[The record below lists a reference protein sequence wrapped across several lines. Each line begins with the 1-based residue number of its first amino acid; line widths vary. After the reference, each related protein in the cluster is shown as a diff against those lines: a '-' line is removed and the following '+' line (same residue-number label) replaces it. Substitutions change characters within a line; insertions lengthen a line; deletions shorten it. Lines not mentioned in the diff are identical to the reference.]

1 MGPPRSR
8 GCEPLPGKTWV
19 VRGGGRW
26 KEKPRKGREEKG
38 KSGEGG
44 GGRKQRVID
53 FCRGFARRYPLYPRL
68 CGPVQG
74 GLVRAVKRRR
84 RASRR
89 RPPIGGSRPQGAA
102 LITRPCNTVSLS
114 AALASKP
121 LYRASLPPIY
131 IPCRPVYDH
140 QHAPLT
146 SAYDHHA
153 RPPSTD
159 RM

>member
-1 MGPPRSR
+1 M
-8 GCEPLPGKTWV
+8 
-19 VRGGGRW
+19 
-26 KEKPRKGREEKG
+26 
-38 KSGEGG
+38 
-44 GGRKQRVID
+44 ID

-68 CGPVQG
+68 CGPVCRG
-74 GLVRAVKRRR
+74 TPGWFARRR

-131 IPCRPVYDH
+131 IP
-140 QHAPLT
+140 A
-146 SAYDHHA
+146 
-153 RPPSTD
+153 D
-159 RM
+159 RCTTTNTRH